1 MFIGPFAICSI
12 ASLRLNC
19 GGGRNLINQ
28 SGKAHPELTILI
40 ASMCAFAGVVAFCQ
54 FIGRPLPQNRQTM
67 AESTSRDD
75 PGAAGHVPTSG
86 RYYRN
91 NQLVDNHARP
101 APADTDQPAADRPPD
116 AALNAEKVSPAAMA
130 DPSAQALA
138 GEGSGLA
145 PQPLL
150 PVDLG
155 SPTLTAPAAQGG
167 VKADGESVVSP
178 ESAAA
183 AGEPVRLSMAPGGIL
198 HPGLKFGPASQPE
211 GAPSA
216 SGGTSVGAES
226 SAPGSAQGSAGMV
239 GGKSGH
245 AAQNS
250 PLYPSQAPAS
260 SMDGVPAPTNHES
273 DKNSAAALVGPS
285 LVPQGLN
292 TVAGSRFARLAS
304 ARGGLPAP
312 TNDALYAVVMRN
324 YGATFVAR
332 PGLKL
337 PEQALFD
344 KPAQVRAYQKSLP
357 LKQARM
363 GAYRVTLQE
372 DALEA
377 LLAARKDAEQLH
389 LKISPVGD
397 IASLRTYEDTER
409 IWRKYLEKGLGYW
422 VGRKKMTAAE
432 AAAILAS
439 PPRKQLN
446 TVLALE
452 QKGYYLHANRM
463 HSLLNLAA
471 PPGGSQHISG
481 LALDVEEHKN
491 PKVRAILN
499 RHGFY
504 QTVLHDTPHFIYLG
518 RSEKELPD
526 LGLTLVV
533 SDGRQF
539 WVPDIPPVETIIS
552 AK

>member
-12 ASLRLNC
+12 ALLRLNC

-54 FIGRPLPQNRQTM
+54 FIGRPLPQNRHTM

-101 APADTDQPAADRPPD
+101 APVDANAPAADRPSD
-116 AALNAEKVSPAAMA
+116 AGLNGAKVSPASAT

-138 GEGSGLA
+138 DEGSGLA

-155 SPTLTAPAAQGG
+155 SPTLTAPAAPGG
-167 VKADGESVVSP
+167 VKTDEESEVSP

-183 AGEPVRLSMAPGGIL
+183 PGAPVRLSMAPGGIL
-198 HPGLKFGPASQPE
+198 HPGLKFGPASLPE

-216 SGGTSVGAES
+216 SAGTAVSAES
-226 SAPGSAQGSAGMV
+226 SAQGSAQGSAGMV
-239 GGKSGH
+239 GGTSGR
-245 AAQNS
+245 AAQNL

-260 SMDGVPAPTNHES
+260 SMDGAPAPTNHES
-273 DKNSAAALVGPS
+273 DRNSAAALVGPS

-304 ARGGLPAP
+304 ARGGLPAGQ
-312 TNDALYAVVMRN
+312 DALYAVVMRN

-363 GAYRVTLQE
+363 GAYRVTLQK

-377 LLAARKDAEQLH
+377 LMAARKDAEQLH

-526 LGLTLVV
+526 LGLTPVV

>member
-12 ASLRLNC
+12 APLRLNC
-19 GGGRNLINQ
+19 GGGLNLSKQ

-54 FIGRPLPQNRQTM
+54 FIGKPLPENRRTTV
-67 AESTSRDD
+67 ASPSRDD

-91 NQLVDNHARP
+91 NQLVDHSLHPARINAGAAGQELP
-101 APADTDQPAADRPPD
+101 SVAAPSAVAAVPGIAGD
-116 AALNAEKVSPAAMA
+116 AAFSGRTSGN
-130 DPSAQALA
+130 
-138 GEGSGLA
+138 GEGGL

-150 PVDLG
+150 PADSG
-155 SPTLTAPAAQGG
+155 
-167 VKADGESVVSP
+167 ADGLTPASPQGDVPFKANGES
-178 ESAAA
+178 ERDMT

-198 HPGLKFGPASQPE
+198 HPGLKVGSGKVSE
-211 GAPSA
+211 GSPSGA
-216 SGGTSVGAES
+216 DNTSVGQEGTLEAE
-226 SAPGSAQGSAGMV
+226 ASAGR
-239 GGKSGH
+239 GLRSGEV
-245 AAQNS
+245 
-250 PLYPSQAPAS
+250 PAS
-260 SMDGVPAPTNHES
+260 SRDGAPAPTYHEGERE
-273 DKNSAAALVGPS
+273 SAAVLVSPS
-285 LVPQGLN
+285 PAPRGLN
-292 TVAGSRFARLAS
+292 TVAGSRFARLAG
-304 ARGGLPAP
+304 ARGGLPVGQ
-312 TNDALYAVVMRN
+312 DALYAVLMRN

-332 PGLKL
+332 QGLKL
-337 PEQALFD
+337 PGQALFD
-344 KPAQVRAYQKSLP
+344 KPSQVRAYQKSLP
-357 LKQARM
+357 LKQVRM
-363 GAYRVTLQE
+363 GAYRVVLQK
-372 DALEA
+372 DALDA
-377 LLAARKDAEQLH
+377 LVEARKEAEQAN

-432 AAAILAS
+432 ASAILAS

-499 RHGFY
+499 RHGFF

-518 RSEKELPD
+518 RSEKELPE
-526 LGLTLVV
+526 LGLTAVT